1 MRNIYSGR
9 AAQRPETALTSLG
22 VAHDVREYETL
33 GHGFLNELPRFMQSG
48 LNPMNLVL
56 NIHLRDET
64 AIADAWKRI
73 FAFFDTHVRGAQN

>member
-1 MRNIYSGR
+1 
-9 AAQRPETALTSLG
+9 
-22 VAHDVREYETL
+22 
-33 GHGFLNELPRFMQSG
+33 MQSG